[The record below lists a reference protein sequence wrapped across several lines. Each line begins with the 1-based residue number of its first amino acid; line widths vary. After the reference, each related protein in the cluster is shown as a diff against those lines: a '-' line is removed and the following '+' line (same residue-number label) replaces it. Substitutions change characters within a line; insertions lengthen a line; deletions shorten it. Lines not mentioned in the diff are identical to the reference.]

1 MTFYSIRRIILGEAK
16 ILIFAEDP
24 EKKDGARMTS
34 PAEPLS
40 ESLENY
46 LEAILHIVDAKQAA
60 KPRDVARELKVSNSS
75 VTGALRSLAEK
86 GLINYAPFEV
96 VTLTPAGRA
105 IAEIMAQRHRIFKDF
120 FLNVLSIPPQDAD
133 RVACALEHVISPEIQ
148 ERFVSFLRHVENAPL
163 SGARWIEGQGF
174 VNSGA

>member
-1 MTFYSIRRIILGEAK
+1 MTH
-16 ILIFAEDP
+16 
-24 EKKDGARMTS
+24 
-34 PAEPLS
+34 PADSLS

-46 LEAILHIVDAKQAA
+46 LEAILHIVDDKQAA
-60 KPRDVARELKVSNSS
+60 KPRDVARKMKVSNSS

-105 IAEIMAQRHRIFKDF
+105 IAETMAQRHGIFKDF
-120 FLNVLSIPPQDAD
+120 FVNVLSITPPEAD
-133 RVACALEHVISPEIQ
+133 RVACALEHVISPQIL
-148 ERFVSFLRHVENAPL
+148 ERFVSFLKHVEKEPL
-163 SGARWIEGQGF
+163 GNARWIEGQGF